1 MTERATSKDTRLR
14 RPCARAT
21 AMAIAVIAG
30 LAAAASSAPA
40 LDYPLRPVRIIAAN
54 AAGST
59 VDFLARMTAQWL
71 SERLG
76 QQFLVENRPG
86 AGGNIGTEAVVRAAP
101 DGYTLLLVTTSNMI
115 NATLYE
121 RLSYN
126 FMRDVAPVASIG
138 RGALVMEVNP
148 AIVPRSVAEF
158 IAYAKANP
166 GRINM
171 ASGGNGTS
179 PHMAGELFKMMAGV
193 DMVHVPYRGV
203 AQAITDLIGGQ
214 VQVMFDTT
222 AASIGYIR
230 SGQLRALAVTT
241 AAPLPALP
249 GLPTVGAFV
258 PGYEASAL
266 NGIGAPRDTPPEIVA
281 LLNREINA
289 GLADPAMKARLA
301 DLGIALLAGSPQDFA
316 ALIAAETAKWAKVV
330 RFVGAR
336 AD

>member
-1 MTERATSKDTRLR
+1 MSRSLFSERFVVKLV
-14 RPCARAT
+14 RAT
-21 AMAIAVIAG
+21 AIAFY
-30 LAAAASSAPA
+30 LALFASALPGGCADA
-40 LDYPLRPVRIIAAN
+40 LDYPSRPVRIVAAN
-54 AAGST
+54 AAGTT
-59 VDFLARMTAQWL
+59 VDFLARLIGQWL

-121 RLSYN
+121 KLNYN
-126 FMRDVAPVASIG
+126 FIRDIAPVASIG
-138 RGALVMEVNP
+138 RGVLVMEVNP
-148 AIVPRSVAEF
+148 SVPAETVPQF

-179 PHMAGELFKMMAGV
+179 PHVSGELFKMMAGV
-193 DMVHVPYRGV
+193 DMVHVPYRGA

-222 AASIGYIR
+222 AVSLGYIR
-230 SGQLRALAVTT
+230 AGKLRALAVTT
-241 AAPLPALP
+241 AERSRALP
-249 GLPTVGAFV
+249 GVPTVGEFV

-266 NGIGAPRDTPPEIVA
+266 NGIGAPKGTPQDIID

-289 GLADPAMKARLA
+289 GLADARIQARLT
-301 DLGIALLAGSPQDFA
+301 DLGVMLLAGSPADFA
-316 ALIAAETAKWAKVV
+316 GLIAAETAKWAKVV
-330 RFVGAR
+330 KFTGAK
-336 AD
+336 AE

>member
-1 MTERATSKDTRLR
+1 MIAHRTFTS
-14 RPCARAT
+14 
-21 AMAIAVIAG
+21 G
-30 LAAAASSAPA
+30 LAVALMGLVFAAAGTSA
-40 LDYPLRPVRIIAAN
+40 LEYPTRPVRIVAAN

-59 VDFLARMTAQWL
+59 VDFLARLMAQWL
-71 SERLG
+71 SQRLG
-76 QQFLVENRPG
+76 QQFMVENRPG
-86 AGGNIGTEAVVRAAP
+86 AGGNIGTESVVRATP

-126 FMRDVAPVASIG
+126 FIRDIAPIATIG
-138 RGALVMEVNP
+138 RGTLVMEVNP
-148 AIVPRSVAEF
+148 SLPVKTVPEF

-179 PHMAGELFKMMAGV
+179 PHVSGELFKMMAGV

-230 SGQLRALAVTT
+230 TGQLRPLGVTSAMRLQALLGV
-241 AAPLPALP
+241 
-249 GLPTVGAFV
+249 PTIAEFV

-266 NGIGAPRDTPPEIVA
+266 NGIGAPVGTPPEIID

-289 GLADPAMKARLA
+289 GLADVTIRGRLD
-301 DLGIALLAGSPQDFA
+301 DLGIIVLAGSPTDFVK
-316 ALIAAETAKWAKVV
+316 LIAAETAKWANVV
-330 RFVGAR
+330 KSTGVR
-336 AD
+336 AQ

>member
-1 MTERATSKDTRLR
+1 MTAHRKWHR
-14 RPCARAT
+14 R
-21 AMAIAVIAG
+21 MAVVLACLVACLPLSAG
-30 LAAAASSAPA
+30 SAAA
-40 LDYPLRPVRIIAAN
+40 LDYPTRPVRIIAAN

-59 VDFLARMTAQWL
+59 VDFLARLMAQWL

-126 FMRDVAPVASIG
+126 FMRDIAPVASIG
-138 RGALVMEVNP
+138 RGTLVMEVNP
-148 AIVPRSVAEF
+148 AVPAKTVPEF

-179 PHMAGELFKMMAGV
+179 PHVSGELFKMMVGV
-193 DMVHVPYRGV
+193 NMVHVPYRGIS
-203 AQAITDLIGGQ
+203 QAITDLIGGQ

-222 AASIGYIR
+222 AASIGFIR
-230 SGQLRALAVTT
+230 AGQLRPLAVTT
-241 AAPLPALP
+241 TVRSKALP
-249 GLPTVGAFV
+249 GIPTVAEFV

-266 NGIGAPRDTPPEIVA
+266 NGIGAPRGTPPEIVDF
-281 LLNREINA
+281 LNREINT
-289 GLADPAMKARLA
+289 GLADARIEARLD
-301 DLGIALLAGSPQDFA
+301 DLGIIVLAGRPADFA
-316 ALIAAETAKWAKVV
+316 GLIAEETAKWAKVV
-330 RFVGAR
+330 KFTGAR
-336 AD
+336 AE